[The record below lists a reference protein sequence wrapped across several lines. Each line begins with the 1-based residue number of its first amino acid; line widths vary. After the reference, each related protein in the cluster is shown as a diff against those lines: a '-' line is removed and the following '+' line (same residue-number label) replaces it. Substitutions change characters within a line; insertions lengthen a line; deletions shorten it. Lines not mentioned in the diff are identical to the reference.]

1 MSSFLSWALLKGVKG
16 SSSAWVA
23 NSPKLIV
30 TVPGYDRHFSLA
42 QSLGYKLLTVPMTPQ
57 GPDMEK
63 VEALASSDASINGYL
78 FCTDTSTT
86 CRSQT
91 GNARSS
97 VLHRPRLSGIRCVLT
112 LVLHKIPAQNRFA
125 ASIAA
130 SKALYSFFLDL
141 T

>member
-30 TVPGYDRHFSLA
+30 TVPGYDRHFSPA

-63 VEALASSDASINGYL
+63 VEALASSDASIKGIYFVPTRPPL
-78 FCTDTSTT
+78 VEVKQAMRVVACCIELASAEYDV
-86 CRSQT
+86 SQ
-91 GNARSS
+91 
-97 VLHRPRLSGIRCVLT
+97 
-112 LVLHKIPAQNRFA
+112 
-125 ASIAA
+125 
-130 SKALYSFFLDL
+130 
-141 T
+141 